1 MIGGVSMIDISEL
14 IFIAVQWGFGLAGIA
29 FVTGYALSVIWD
41 LIRKLF

>member
-1 MIGGVSMIDISEL
+1 MIGGVSMIDVSEL
-14 IFIAVQWGFGLAGIA
+14 ISIAVHWGFSLAGIA

>member
-1 MIGGVSMIDISEL
+1 MIGGVSMIDVSEL
-14 IFIAVQWGFGLAGIA
+14 ISVAVGWGFGLAGIA